1 MTECK
6 TRRRLV
12 KQKRI
17 LVVGASGFVGK
28 NLVLELTQKYRVS
41 ILVRP
46 TSNIELFKDNPN
58 IRILYGDLESNRGI
72 AESLD
77 NIDIVIHCAAK
88 TMGQNYWQ
96 FYRTNT
102 EGTAHLIN
110 AMLEKNVQRILYLS
124 SHAAYGPSSSN
135 RPMQEHEQT
144 KPISAYGQT
153 KSLAEDLVIRSG
165 LSFTILRPVSVY
177 GPHDKEI
184 LTYVKLLHRGFC
196 PVIGFGPKYLNLIYV
211 KDLVNIIIKVIE
223 KNHFANKIHFA
234 NDGHC
239 YSFDS
244 ILDTIAATLNRTTL
258 KIRIPVS
265 VALFVGLLNDVFLS
279 PEKKLVTRDK
289 IRELACQY
297 WVCSSASIYKEIGFT
312 PRYAFDQGIVETI
325 DWYRKQGHLA

>member
-1 MTECK
+1 MSK
-6 TRRRLV
+6 RL
-12 KQKRI
+12 KNKRL

-28 NLVLELTQKYRVS
+28 NLVLELAKTQRVS

-46 TSNIELFKDNPN
+46 TSDIALFKDKPN
-58 IRILYGDLESNRGI
+58 ISILYGDLESNRGLTK
-72 AESLD
+72 ALD

-110 AMLEKNVQRILYLS
+110 AMLEKNVRRILYLS
-124 SHAAYGPSSSN
+124 SHAACGPSPDN
-135 RPMQEHEQT
+135 RPITEHEPT
-144 KPISAYGQT
+144 RPISFYGHT
-153 KSLAEDLVIRSG
+153 KSLAEESIIKSG

-211 KDLVNIIIKVIE
+211 KDLVDIIIKIIE
-223 KNHFANKIHFA
+223 KNLFANKIHFA

-239 YSFDS
+239 YSFDY
-244 ILDTIAATLNRTTL
+244 ILDTIAATMKRRNL

-265 VALFVGLLNDVFLS
+265 IALFIGLLNDVFLS
-279 PEKKLVTRDK
+279 PDKKLVTRDK

-297 WVCSSASIYKEIGFT
+297 WVCSGASINKEIGFA
-312 PRYAFDQGIVETI
+312 PRYSFARGIVETM
-325 DWYRKQGHLA
+325 DWYRKQGHLV